1 MNPMRR
7 ICRIVSALVG
17 LAVIWLGLA
26 SLPAA
31 LAAQA
36 SPPGA
41 SGPVIAHVT
50 RTVVVVGGTPGWQ
63 IALIAVGT
71 ALVAAVL
78 AVVADRARTARRIGI
93 KAAA

>member
-17 LAVIWLGLA
+17 MAVIWLGLA

-31 LAAQA
+31 FAEQA

-50 RTVVVVGGTPGWQ
+50 RTVVVGGTPGWQ
-63 IALIAVGT
+63 IALIAVGA

-78 AVVADRARTARRIGI
+78 AVLADRAWTARRIAI
-93 KAAA
+93 N